1 MNYIVNPF
9 TGKFDATGND
19 TDYWSKSTNQTGLTG
34 DKSGSFDLTT
44 TGIIQSDQIGIG
56 IAPESTHK
64 FDIYEDG
71 DVLITDYVSL
81 QAGKGKWSYITEYY
95 GSKNPATSTI
105 EDAFSVNVAIKGAF
119 DGTLNDSYWY
129 LYDEWSDAYR
139 IYIDFNGN
147 TGFGQIPTEKFT
159 IKDGGSSFN
168 RQSRPYIFGVHTDDD
183 NPYLAGFFN
192 DTFSTTVPVFE
203 YFGWSSTSGDF
214 VAGDFEM
221 GSPTANKVAIYTN
234 GYTNPRLIIYGDGT
248 AEFTNNLTTVGI
260 TASGIIRANLGSI
273 IKAGQ
278 KLVLDGG

>member
-9 TGKFDATGND
+9 TGKFDAIGND

-44 TGIIQSDQIGIG
+44 TGIIQADQIGIG
-56 IAPESTHK
+56 
-64 FDIYEDG
+64 
-71 DVLITDYVSL
+71 
-81 QAGKGKWSYITEYY
+81 
-95 GSKNPATSTI
+95 
-105 EDAFSVNVAIKGAF
+105 
-119 DGTLNDSYWY
+119 
-129 LYDEWSDAYR
+129 
-139 IYIDFNGN
+139 
-147 TGFGQIPTEKFT
+147 
-159 IKDGGSSFN
+159 GGSSF
-168 RQSRPYIFGVHTDDD
+168 PYIFGVHTDDD

-203 YFGWSSTSGDF
+203 CFGWSSTSGDF